1 LRGERVEQS
10 VLPGKPC
17 MMLHEAL
24 EAIETRYGQS
34 PTSHGSHA
42 RSTSLAVRPLP
53 NTSPVRSTSAGD
65 LPPQDTSPVWNTPT
79 NRLPPV
85 NTSLDRIPPTN
96 RLPPINTSTD
106 RSRSAE
112 YLPPINSLIQSA
124 FPGYSPLPNSPS
136 IQTYSAPD
144 QETRIVLPPGPP
156 VYGTHAPRNGSLLPG
171 QQVPGDGSF
180 DFGHRSTY

>member
-1 LRGERVEQS
+1 
-10 VLPGKPC
+10 

-34 PTSHGSHA
+34 PTSHSSHA
-42 RSTSLAVRPLP
+42 RSTSLAVHPPP

-79 NRLPPV
+79 NRLP
-85 NTSLDRIPPTN
+85 S
-96 RLPPINTSTD
+96 INTSMD

-112 YLPPINSLIQSA
+112 YLPPINSLVQSA

-136 IQTYSAPD
+136 IRTYSAPD
-144 QETRIVLPPGPP
+144 QETRIVLPPGPH
-156 VYGTHAPRNGSLLPG
+156 VYGTHAPRDGGLLHG